1 VGLNNIIYYKIVVK
15 SDAPTDSLSP
25 TNFLIPLERTQANG
39 HSQRNTIVDR
49 ELVTRKVT
57 DANGKEVL
65 QKSSNITI
73 SWEKPANWNEIKQNT
88 DPDKDIV
95 FHILLNTNYEEIT
108 TQPYPE
114 LKDED
119 VSYGYFPL
127 KYRRVIYFSS
137 KAVKEVATALSI
149 R

>member
-15 SDAPTDSLSP
+15 SDAPTDRLESDKLPYS
-25 TNFLIPLERTQANG
+25 LERTQANG
-39 HSQRNTIVDR
+39 HSSGITIVDR

-88 DPDKDIV
+88 DPDKDM
-95 FHILLNTNYEEIT
+95 
-108 TQPYPE
+108 
-114 LKDED
+114 
-119 VSYGYFPL
+119 
-127 KYRRVIYFSS
+127 FSIS
-137 KAVKEVATALSI
+137 C
-149 R
+149 

>member
-1 VGLNNIIYYKIVVK
+1 MGE
-15 SDAPTDSLSP
+15 A
-25 TNFLIPLERTQANG
+25 G
-39 HSQRNTIVDR
+39 
-49 ELVTRKVT
+49 
-57 DANGKEVL
+57 
-65 QKSSNITI
+65 
-73 SWEKPANWNEIKQNT
+73 NWNEIKQNT

-127 KYRRVIYFSS
+127 KYRRVIYFLQ
-137 KAVKEVATALSI
+137 KP
-149 R
+149 

>member
-1 VGLNNIIYYKIVVK
+1 V
-15 SDAPTDSLSP
+15 
-25 TNFLIPLERTQANG
+25 
-39 HSQRNTIVDR
+39 
-49 ELVTRKVT
+49 VTRKVT

-127 KYRRVIYFSS
+127 KT
-137 KAVKEVATALSI
+137 EE
-149 R
+149 